1 MDWGERFTAF
11 VKNGQQI
18 DCWNEDGGTASA
30 DPAIKIFHFISPTE
44 VMAFLLIILP
54 MFHLKLP
61 VKSRICRVFGK
72 RRRTS
77 LLCNRQ
83 GDDMKEIIRNYT
95 DMTGKPALL
104 PAWSF
109 GLWLSTSFTT
119 DYDEKTATE
128 FIEGMEKEI
137 FRWKCFILTVSG

>member
-1 MDWGERFTAF
+1 
-11 VKNGQQI
+11 
-18 DCWNEDGGTASA
+18 
-30 DPAIKIFHFISPTE
+30 
-44 VMAFLLIILP
+44 MAF
-54 MFHLKLP
+54 FVDHTSNVSFEVASEKVEYVGFS
-61 VKSRICRVFGK
+61 VKGEELRYYVIG
-72 RRRTS
+72 
-77 LLCNRQ
+77 

>member
-1 MDWGERFTAF
+1 
-11 VKNGQQI
+11 
-18 DCWNEDGGTASA
+18 
-30 DPAIKIFHFISPTE
+30 
-44 VMAFLLIILP
+44 
-54 MFHLKLP
+54 
-61 VKSRICRVFGK
+61 
-72 RRRTS
+72 
-77 LLCNRQ
+77 
-83 GDDMKEIIRNYT
+83 
-95 DMTGKPALL
+95 MTGKPALL